1 MAICIL
7 SNVEFVVKWK
17 ERINCCFLNGILY
30 VIMQV
35 IKRLKILLGLMW
47 KKGIGI
53 IQNMVRHAKN
63 KKLFASHNCEYV
75 ATQSANGVVGEKARK
90 VMQFVTL
97 LHLL

>member
-1 MAICIL
+1 
-7 SNVEFVVKWK
+7 
-17 ERINCCFLNGILY
+17 
-30 VIMQV
+30 
-35 IKRLKILLGLMW
+35 MW

-75 ATQSANGVVGEKARK
+75 ATQSANGVVREKARK

>member
-1 MAICIL
+1 
-7 SNVEFVVKWK
+7 
-17 ERINCCFLNGILY
+17 
-30 VIMQV
+30 MQV
-35 IKRLKILLGLMW
+35 IKRLEILLGLMW